1 MYSEND
7 LFYLNETDEGD
18 LAEMSKVSCVLI
30 MREGD
35 ILGWIHNSDEQNVKC
50 DVLAVWYRWDMWV

>member
-7 LFYLNETDEGD
+7 LFYLNEADEGN
-18 LAEMSKVSCVLI
+18 LAKMSKVSCVLI

-35 ILGWIHNSDEQNVKC
+35 IPGWIHNSDEQMLSVVC
-50 DVLAVWYRWDMWV
+50 

>member
-7 LFYLNETDEGD
+7 LFYLNEADEGN
-18 LAEMSKVSCVLI
+18 LVKMSKISCVLI

-35 ILGWIHNSDEQNVKC
+35 ILG
-50 DVLAVWYRWDMWV
+50 